1 LVRALTKLREMIVWL
16 FGIGM
21 PVLKFEEISAVSLRV
36 RKMLAASIY
45 EFAMLTSMPVPKIPC
60 LAATAAGGGGGAPGP
75 PGTGG
80 GSMPPGGGTASP
92 GAAGGGG
99 GVFGAA
105 CAAFK
110 SSSCF

>member
-1 LVRALTKLREMIVWL
+1 L

-21 PVLKFEEISAVSLRV
+21 PVLKSDAMSAVSLRV
-36 RKMLAASIY
+36 RKMLAASIN

-60 LAATAAGGGGGAPGP
+60 LAAATAAGRDGGASGGGAPGP

-80 GSMPPGGGTASP
+80 GSTPPGGGTVKP
-92 GAAGGGG
+92 GADGGYVGGGG
-99 GVFGAA
+99 AFGAA
-105 CAAFK
+105 WAAFK